1 MDIKPVLIY
10 KGADSTDFSDSCILG
25 KSVCV
30 LHFALPPLCIHGN
43 RCPNGSATGKV
54 NNVKSVDYDH
64 WKVQTSTSVACY
76 PKRVRIHLQWDPLL
90 FCGEDP
96 TVRRHI

>member
-1 MDIKPVLIY
+1 MWIFKPVLIY

-25 KSVCV
+25 MSV
-30 LHFALPPLCIHGN
+30 LPFIFALSPLCIHGN

-64 WKVQTSTSVACY
+64 WKVQT
-76 PKRVRIHLQWDPLL
+76 
-90 FCGEDP
+90 
-96 TVRRHI
+96 

>member
-1 MDIKPVLIY
+1 MWIFKPVLIY

-25 KSVCV
+25 MSVIPFIFS
-30 LHFALPPLCIHGN
+30 LSSLCIPGN

-64 WKVQTSTSVACY
+64 WKVQTSTSV
-76 PKRVRIHLQWDPLL
+76 LL
-90 FCGEDP
+90 FSKGDSGVIYDGIPCYF
-96 TVRRHI
+96 